1 MNNEQEIEKKEIADK
16 LVAFRLT
23 KLQQEKLKQDAALAK
38 RNISDYIKFKLEL
51 L

>member
-1 MNNEQEIEKKEIADK
+1 MNNEQEIEKMIADK